1 MDVGTG
7 IGQWKIQ
14 EGKQINFPAD
24 EYKFKFNEL
33 IKIPE
38 MKNENIFIED
48 EWDRESICKRFWLS
62 MSRSSL
68 RLNMLD
74 VVRVP

>member
-14 EGKQINFPAD
+14 EGKQINFRLMKL
-24 EYKFKFNEL
+24 YRLKFNEL

-38 MKNENIFIED
+38 MKHVNIPIEG
-48 EWDRESICKRFWLS
+48 EWDREHL
-62 MSRSSL
+62 
-68 RLNMLD
+68 
-74 VVRVP
+74 